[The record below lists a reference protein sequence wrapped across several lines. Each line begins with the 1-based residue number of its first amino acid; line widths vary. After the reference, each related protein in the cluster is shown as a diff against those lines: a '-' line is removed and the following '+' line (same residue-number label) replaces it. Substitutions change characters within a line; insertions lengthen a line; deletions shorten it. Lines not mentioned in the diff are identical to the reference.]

1 MKPIT
6 ILYGTETGNSE
17 DCSEELSEELKE
29 DGIESR
35 VVDMED
41 YDASELPSEDFVII
55 ITSTH
60 GDGDPPENAIEF
72 LEYLTDE
79 RPELAG
85 VSFAV
90 CGLGD
95 TSYRYFCQ
103 TGKDFDKILEE
114 LGATRGIE
122 RVDCDDPPEAY
133 FETFTKNIRAYFN
146 SSNGENLKSA

>member
-1 MKPIT
+1 MKPVT

-35 VVDMED
+35 VIDMED
-41 YDASELPSEDFVII
+41 YDTAELPTEDFVII

-79 RPELAG
+79 RPELTG

-103 TGKDFDKILEE
+103 TGKDFDKVLEE

-133 FETFTKNIRAYFN
+133 FETFSKNIRAYFN
-146 SSNGENLKSA
+146 SPNGESLKSA